1 VHIVIMTNF
10 VDLTPGTVTALAT
23 DTGYVS
29 KGRSC
34 MIQFNV
40 LYAGIYSTVVCELF
54 SSNPIQ

>member
-1 VHIVIMTNF
+1 MTNF